1 MRQDSIVAR
10 AGWVAVIPVKRLAMA
25 KTRLRGA
32 VVGVP
37 HERLVLAMAGDTL
50 AAVLEC
56 PAVDRALVVTDDPV
70 AARMLTR
77 LGAERVPDDPD
88 PGCGLAPRRGRN
100 AALDR
105 GLNAALAR
113 GARVAAGSPVVALT
127 GDLPALRP
135 AELAMALA
143 ALPVRA
149 RRGFVPDAAG
159 TGTAML
165 AARAGVDL
173 DPRFGPGSA
182 RAHAASGAVRLDG
195 GTTDGGRPDSGWPTL
210 RQDVDTAADLAAA
223 SALGLGRYT
232 AELLH
237 TAHHL
242 SA

>member
-1 MRQDSIVAR
+1 VREDSDVAR
-10 AGWVAVIPVKRLAMA
+10 AGWVAVVPVKRLAMA

-50 AAVLEC
+50 AAVLAC
-56 PAVDRALVVTDDPV
+56 PAVDRALVVTDDPA

-88 PGCGLAPRRGRN
+88 P
-100 AALDR
+100 D
-105 GLNAALAR
+105 LNAALTR

-135 AELAMALA
+135 AELALALA
-143 ALPVRA
+143 ALPVPA

-195 GTTDGGRPDSGWPTL
+195 GWPTL

-223 SALGLGRYT
+223 SALGLGRHT

>member
-1 MRQDSIVAR
+1 MAR

-50 AAVLEC
+50 AAVLAC
-56 PAVDRALVVTDDPV
+56 PAVDRALVVTDDPA

-88 PGCGLAPRRGRN
+88 PG
-100 AALDR
+100 
-105 GLNAALAR
+105 LNAALAR
-113 GARVAAGSPVVALT
+113 GARVATGSPVVALT

-135 AELAMALA
+135 AELAAALA

-149 RRGFVPDAAG
+149 PRGFVPDATG

-195 GTTDGGRPDSGWPTL
+195 GWPTL

-223 SALGLGRYT
+223 SELGLGRYT

-237 TAHHL
+237 TSRHR